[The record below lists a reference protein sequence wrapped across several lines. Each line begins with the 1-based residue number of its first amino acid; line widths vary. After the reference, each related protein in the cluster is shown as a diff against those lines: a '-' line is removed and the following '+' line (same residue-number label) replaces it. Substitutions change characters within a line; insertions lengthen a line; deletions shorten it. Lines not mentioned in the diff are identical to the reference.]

1 MNALSDHGHD
11 PTTEFYRRELEQ
23 AFRHSLPLS
32 EKRGLT
38 ARQVVDSSD
47 CQAILR
53 ECAPGGLDC
62 ARRIGQLTVV
72 LLDPVAPGL
81 WWRDLLNYEHAWFI
95 QSATTAEG
103 PPTNRPR
110 RGMSAMCLN
119 FSWDIAEVIKRLQ
132 AGAMATEELRRPV
145 RLVFA
150 RGPEGRV
157 FVADVS
163 PDYERVF
170 RATNGLRTVEQI
182 ALIASVSTEQAR
194 QILDALASIGAIV
207 PAMSSARMM
216 QQIEARE
223 KQK

>member
-1 MNALSDHGHD
+1 MSALADHGHD
-11 PTTEFYRRELEQ
+11 PTREFYCRELEQ
-23 AFRHSLPLS
+23 AFRYSRPFS

-38 ARQVVDSSD
+38 VEQLVDSAD

-62 ARRIGQLTVV
+62 ARRIGELTVV

-81 WWRDLLNYEHAWFI
+81 WWRDLLNYERAWFI

-119 FSWDIAEVIKRLQ
+119 FSWDMAEVIKRLQ
-132 AGAMATEELRRPV
+132 SGEIVTEELRRAV

-157 FVADVS
+157 FVAEVS

-182 ALIASVSTEQAR
+182 ALIASVSTERAK
-194 QILDALASIGAIV
+194 QILCALAGIGAIV

-223 KQK
+223 KQQ